1 MANEE
6 KSTKKKEIAP
16 ARSERWL
23 SPFEEAEHWF
33 EDFFPRGW
41 MRPLRQGWPSWPDLE
56 APFKGRMPR
65 VDIIDRENE
74 IVVRAELP
82 GVDKDDLDVSMTD
95 HSVTIRATTSCEKKE
110 AEGEY
115 YRREMSRGE
124 FQRTLPLPEE
134 VDADKAKASFKDGVL
149 ELALPKVKSAK
160 RKTIKVE

>member
-6 KSTKKKEIAP
+6 KNTEKKEITP
-16 ARSERWL
+16 ARGERWL

-41 MRPLRQGWPSWPDLE
+41 MHPLRHGWPSRPDLE
-56 APFKGRMPR
+56 APFSGRMPR

-95 HSVTIRATTSCEKKE
+95 HSVTIRATTSYERKEEK
-110 AEGEY
+110 GEY

-124 FQRTLPLPEE
+124 FQRTLLLPDN
-134 VDADKAKASFKDGVL
+134 VDADKAKANFKDGVL
-149 ELALPKVKSAK
+149 ELALPKVESAK